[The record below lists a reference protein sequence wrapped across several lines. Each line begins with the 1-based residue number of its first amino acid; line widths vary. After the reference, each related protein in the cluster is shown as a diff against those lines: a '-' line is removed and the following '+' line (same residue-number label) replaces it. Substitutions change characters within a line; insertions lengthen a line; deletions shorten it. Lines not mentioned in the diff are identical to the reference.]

1 MNIFRKSITLI
12 ASIVTGFSL
21 ILLTSCNKKPPEGMI
36 IITQVS
42 GKLQDINYV
51 NGNSWR
57 YISQSRISSF
67 DPADPEKSLKV
78 LTADFYSARSPEVSC
93 DGKHLLFAGQMKEN
107 DPWQI
112 WEMDLG
118 SLKTERIT
126 STQNNCTDPAYLP
139 LGEVVYSENLPDDSL
154 KSGHSLYTGNLD
166 GSNMKRITFNPH
178 AYFASTVLMDGRILS
193 VSRKVYPKNG
203 KALLMAMRPD
213 GTKCELFY
221 RGPDGRIITSRAWE
235 TSGNNIVF
243 IESDENNPGNDKI
256 ISVNYNNPFASKK
269 DLTPDTEGSIHSLFP
284 ESSGK
289 LLITYRKPGDERYAL
304 YEYDPETMK
313 LGKQLLNSVD
323 FDILEA
329 VEVKVHPRPRK
340 MPSEVHMDIKTG
352 LIVCQDAKLLDPAVA
367 SRKPGLAE
375 TAQIEIIGIDSA
387 MGDFSPEPDGSFYL
401 RIKADKPFR
410 IRSIDSK
417 GNVIQSCDWLW
428 LRPNERRGCV
438 GCHENPELA
447 PENRIPMAVKKSPIG
462 IPIHVSKIKEIMID
476 TE

>member
-1 MNIFRKSITLI
+1 MNRFRIRIFLI
-12 ASIVTGFSL
+12 AAVVTGFSL
-21 ILLTSCNKKPPEGMI
+21 ILLTSCNKNSQEGLI

-42 GKLQDINYV
+42 GKLQNINYV
-51 NGNSWR
+51 NGNSCR
-57 YISQSRISSF
+57 YIPQSRISAF
-67 DPADPEKSLKV
+67 DPADPERSFKV
-78 LTADFYSARSPEVSC
+78 LTTAFYSARSPEVSC
-93 DGKHLLFAGQMKEN
+93 DGKHLLFAGQLKAN

-118 SLKTERIT
+118 SLKTKRIT

-139 LGEVVYSENLPDDSL
+139 LGEVVYSENLPNDSL

-166 GSNMKRITFNPH
+166 GSDMKRITFNPH

-203 KALLMAMRPD
+203 KSLLMAMRPD

-221 RGPDGRIITSRAWE
+221 RGPDGRAITSRAWE
-235 TSGNNIVF
+235 TSGNNILF
-243 IESDENNPGNDKI
+243 IESDENNPENDKI
-256 ISVNYNNPFASKK
+256 ISVNYNNPFASRK
-269 DLTPDTEGSIHSLFP
+269 DLTTGTEGAFHSLFP
-284 ESSGK
+284 ENSGK
-289 LLITYRKPGDERYAL
+289 LLVTYRKSADEKYAL
-304 YEYDPETMK
+304 YEYDPEAMK
-313 LGKQLLNSVD
+313 LGKLLLNNTD

-329 VEVKVHPRPRK
+329 VEVNVHHRPRK

-352 LIVCQDAKLLDPAVA
+352 LIVCQDANLLDPALA
-367 SRKPGLAE
+367 SRKQRLPE
-375 TAQIEIIGIDSA
+375 TAQIEIIGVDSA